1 MVVFHV
7 FFLMRQMIPNL
18 AKHHNDNIVDIKTER
33 MILNDITSIRRY
45 YVTPYGEDL
54 EKIVFGL

>member
-7 FFLMRQMIPNL
+7 FFNE
-18 AKHHNDNIVDIKTER
+18 ANDTKSRIVDIKTER

>member
-1 MVVFHV
+1 
-7 FFLMRQMIPNL
+7 MRQMIPNL

-45 YVTPYGEDL
+45 YVTPYGEYL
-54 EKIVFGL
+54 EKIVFGLR